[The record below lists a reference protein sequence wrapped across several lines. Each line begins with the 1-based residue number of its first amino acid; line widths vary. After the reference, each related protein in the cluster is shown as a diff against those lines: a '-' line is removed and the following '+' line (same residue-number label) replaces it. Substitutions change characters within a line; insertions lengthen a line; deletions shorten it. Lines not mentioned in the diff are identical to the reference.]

1 MKKTSVQDRMA
12 SELPSLTGKVCI
24 VTGASRGIGKGIA
37 LMLAKAGATVYITGR
52 TLDAAQGKQG
62 SLRET
67 AEKIGQESAGQCIPV
82 KCDHGNDEEVK
93 KLFEKVS
100 QEQNGR
106 LDVLVN
112 NAYKGVKAILE
123 TAGKPFYE
131 QSVEMWDEVNNV
143 GLRSSYVAAWHAA
156 KMMVPAK
163 QGLIV
168 NVSSAGGLRYLF
180 NVAYGVGKAATDRM
194 AADMAVELRKQNVAC
209 VSLWPGAVKTEIVT
223 DLILS
228 KADQGGK
235 ASKAATIFKDAEDV
249 TFSGKAVAWLASD
262 SDIMKKTGRILIVA
276 ELAKEY
282 GFKDVG
288 GTQPLSIRQVKF
300 HLERSYPSVAWM
312 MPEFVYVPAWLV
324 AAATHKL

>member
-1 MKKTSVQDRMA
+1 MA

-52 TLDAAQGKQG
+52 TLDAAQGQQG
-62 SLRET
+62 SLRQT
-67 AEKIGQESAGQCIPV
+67 AEEIDQEGSGRCIPV
-82 KCDHGNDEEVK
+82 KCDHGNDKEVK
-93 KLFEKVS
+93 QLFEKVG

-112 NAYKGVKAILE
+112 NAYKGVKAIFE
-123 TAGKPFYE
+123 NAGKPFYE
-131 QSVEMWDEVNNV
+131 QPVKMWDEVNDV

-168 NVSSAGGLRYLF
+168 NVSSFGGLRYLF

-209 VSLWPGAVKTEIVT
+209 VSLWPGAVKTELVT
-223 DLILS
+223 DMILD
-228 KADQGGK
+228 KADQGGQE
-235 ASKAATIFKDAEDV
+235 SKAAKLFQDAEDV
-249 TFSGKAVAWLASD
+249 TFAGKAVAWLAAD
-262 SDIMKKTGRILIVA
+262 ANVMKKSGRILIVA
-276 ELAKEY
+276 ELAREY

-288 GTQPLSIRQVKF
+288 GVQHLSFRQVKYY
-300 HLERSYPSVAWM
+300 LERFYPSVAWM

-324 AAATHKL
+324 GALNHKL